1 MLTRRKT
8 LAAGSAL
15 LTAPAL
21 PAIAQAGATVTMWTF
36 LDPTRNTGREVALRQ
51 MIESFER
58 ANPGVRVRV
67 EPQVFSE
74 LMQKFLAGHATGSA
88 PDIIW
93 VNTEN
98 MGALT
103 RSGAA
108 ADLQA
113 AFINLWSPPERD
125 DFFVKAGWDAGLVGN
140 RRFAVPLFHATTSV
154 AYRRDLFEAQNIAPQ
169 SIKTWEQVAEA
180 AQRLT
185 TRRDGRVE
193 TWGFGTPLS
202 AERTGGTTAFTAM
215 MTAGGA
221 VWENCRPRYA
231 NQNGIRAVQWHVDLI
246 NRYQAMPREVI
257 ANHTDDITD
266 QFIAGRYAMAVIPF
280 ARYEQIARTARWG
293 GQNLGILPWPNWTPD
308 RAGPQQVQGWWAA
321 VWSRSRRPTESAK
334 FLEHMISKDSVRLWT
349 KLGGQVPT
357 RASVW
362 NEPEIQTPQFGFM
375 QAVVEG
381 WRAWSFMTPT
391 ECNTARFDAD
401 WNQAA
406 QRVLVGNVTP
416 ERALQEAERAFL
428 DRQ

>member
-1 MLTRRKT
+1 MLTRRDALAGGAGL
-8 LAAGSAL
+8 LAAAGI
-15 LTAPAL
+15 PAR
-21 PAIAQAGATVTMWTF
+21 AQVPVTVTMWTF
-36 LDPTRNTGREVALRQ
+36 LDPARNTGREVALRQ
-51 MIESFER
+51 MIEGFER
-58 ANPGVRVRV
+58 ANPGIRVRV

-74 LMQKFLAGHATGSA
+74 LMQKFLAGHATGNA

-113 AFINLWSPPERD
+113 AFINRWSQAERD
-125 DFFVKAGWDAGLVGN
+125 DFFVRAGWDAGLAGN
-140 RRFAVPLFHATTSV
+140 RRFAVPLFHATTSI
-154 AYRRDLFEAQNIAPQ
+154 AYRRDLFEQQNVDPEAIR
-169 SIKTWEQVAEA
+169 TWDQLAEA
-180 AQRLT
+180 ARRLT
-185 TRRDGRVE
+185 IRRDGRVE
-193 TWGFGTPLS
+193 VWGFGTPLS
-202 AERTGGTTAFTAM
+202 TERTGGTTAFTAM
-215 MTAGGA
+215 MTAGGG
-221 VWENCRPRYA
+221 VWEGCRPRYA
-231 NQNGIRAVQWHVDLI
+231 NANGQRAVQWHVDMV
-246 NRYQAMPREVI
+246 NRHQAMPREVI

-266 QFIAGRYAMAVIPF
+266 QFIAGRFAMAVIPF

-293 GQNLGILPWPNWTPD
+293 GQNLGILPWPNWTAE

-321 VWSRSRRPTESAK
+321 VWSRSRRVNEAAR
-334 FLEHMISKDSVRLWT
+334 FLEHMISPDSVRLWT
-349 KLGGQVPT
+349 RLGGQVPT

-362 NEPEIQTPQFGFM
+362 NEPEFQGPDYAFM
-375 QAVVEG
+375 RNVVEG

-406 QRVLVGNVTP
+406 QRVLVGGLAP